1 MDSGTVTLRPFRVS
15 DVDDFILWAG
25 DDQVTRNIRWKTIT
39 SKEEAL
45 TFIKEVCIPHPWRRS
60 ICIDDR
66 SIGFVSVYRW
76 SGNEICKAD
85 IAYGIAAKYWG
96 QGITTK
102 AVKMA
107 VLEVFKDFPDLVRL
121 QAFAAVENK
130 ASQRV
135 LEKAGFTKEDYISK
149 WAEVVPL
156 KEMDSGRVTLR
167 PFRVSDVDDFIL
179 WAGDDQVTRNIRWKT
194 VTSKEEALTFIK
206 DVCIPHPWRRS
217 ICIDDRSI
225 GFVSV
230 YRWSGNDICKA
241 DIAYAIAAKYWGQGI
256 TTKAVKMAVSEVF
269 KDFPDLVRLQAFAA
283 VENKASQRVLEKA
296 GFTKEGLLRKY
307 TYLKGQLKDLVIYSF
322 LSTDISVAVDDELL

>member
-135 LEKAGFTKEDYISK
+135 LEKAGFTKE
-149 WAEVVPL
+149 
-156 KEMDSGRVTLR
+156 
-167 PFRVSDVDDFIL
+167 
-179 WAGDDQVTRNIRWKT
+179 
-194 VTSKEEALTFIK
+194 
-206 DVCIPHPWRRS
+206 
-217 ICIDDRSI
+217 
-225 GFVSV
+225 
-230 YRWSGNDICKA
+230 
-241 DIAYAIAAKYWGQGI
+241 
-256 TTKAVKMAVSEVF
+256 
-269 KDFPDLVRLQAFAA
+269 
-283 VENKASQRVLEKA
+283 
-296 GFTKEGLLRKY
+296 GLLRKSMETVFSCRLDVPTRITDTSTTEHNTLY
-307 TYLKGQLKDLVIYSF
+307 SSWTVKKNRNHVCNKEDMKQPRFYKKHIPGYVVHLLIRSKLSFSSKRMGYYWPTMVEDPMNYAKNVNLVKFMQTLFIN
-322 LSTDISVAVDDELL
+322 L

>member
-1 MDSGTVTLRPFRVS
+1 
-15 DVDDFILWAG
+15 
-25 DDQVTRNIRWKTIT
+25 
-39 SKEEAL
+39 
-45 TFIKEVCIPHPWRRS
+45 
-60 ICIDDR
+60 
-66 SIGFVSVYRW
+66 
-76 SGNEICKAD
+76 
-85 IAYGIAAKYWG
+85 
-96 QGITTK
+96 
-102 AVKMA
+102 
-107 VLEVFKDFPDLVRL
+107 
-121 QAFAAVENK
+121 
-130 ASQRV
+130 
-135 LEKAGFTKEDYISK
+135 
-149 WAEVVPL
+149 
-156 KEMDSGRVTLR
+156 MDSGRVTLR

-179 WAGDDQVTRNIRWKT
+179 WAGDDQVTRNIRMKT

-256 TTKAVKMAVSEVF
+256 TTKAVKMAVSEAF

-307 TYLKGQLKDLVIYSF
+307 TFLKGQLKDLVIYSL
-322 LSTDISVAVDDELL
+322 LSTDISVAVDDKLL